1 MDPTLTFKFGIDTVL
16 SCERSLGLLKRSR
29 FALVAHPASVTTSLV
44 HTLDAL
50 ATVGALPH
58 CVFGP
63 QHGARGDK
71 QDNMIETEDFVD
83 PLYDI
88 PVYSLYGANRRP
100 TEAMLR
106 DVDLII
112 FDLQDVGC
120 RVYTFLTTLHYL
132 LEASGEYQIP
142 IWVLDR
148 PNPAGRQIDGLA
160 LEYGE
165 ESFVGTAAIPMA
177 HGLTLGEIAGWLN
190 ETFNIGASL
199 TIKKMEGYELA
210 SWRQSA
216 WPLSQPW
223 VNPSPNA
230 SNVNMTR
237 HFPGTVLLEGTIL
250 SEGRGTT
257 TPLEL
262 VGAPW
267 LDVEGLV
274 QTLKADG
281 GFALGGT
288 LLRPCFFEPTFH
300 KHAGTLCAGIQF
312 HTEHPGYRPEGHLP
326 YTLMAIAL
334 RSIQGQLDSS
344 IWRSHEYEYERNRLP
359 IDVITGGSR
368 FREWVDNPN
377 ASIDSLCSWIEE
389 DRSTWFRARENYCLY
404 QTPQLEPLVIGPHR

>member
-148 PNPAGRQIDGLA
+148 PNPCLLYTSD
-160 LEYGE
+160 
-165 ESFVGTAAIPMA
+165 AAD
-177 HGLTLGEIAGWLN
+177 E
-190 ETFNIGASL
+190 
-199 TIKKMEGYELA
+199 
-210 SWRQSA
+210 
-216 WPLSQPW
+216 
-223 VNPSPNA
+223 
-230 SNVNMTR
+230 
-237 HFPGTVLLEGTIL
+237 
-250 SEGRGTT
+250 
-257 TPLEL
+257 
-262 VGAPW
+262 
-267 LDVEGLV
+267 
-274 QTLKADG
+274 
-281 GFALGGT
+281 
-288 LLRPCFFEPTFH
+288 
-300 KHAGTLCAGIQF
+300 
-312 HTEHPGYRPEGHLP
+312 
-326 YTLMAIAL
+326 
-334 RSIQGQLDSS
+334 
-344 IWRSHEYEYERNRLP
+344 
-359 IDVITGGSR
+359 
-368 FREWVDNPN
+368 
-377 ASIDSLCSWIEE
+377 
-389 DRSTWFRARENYCLY
+389 
-404 QTPQLEPLVIGPHR
+404 